1 MSAHPHFF
9 LKPFYIRISLMF
21 PTYLR
26 VTDEGTT
33 YQTSQ
38 VTCPGQGR
46 GSRCPDLQLKVLR
59 P

>member
-21 PTYLR
+21 LTNLR

-33 YQTSQ
+33 YQTS
-38 VTCPGQGR
+38 
-46 GSRCPDLQLKVLR
+46 
-59 P
+59 